1 MPKKSVSLSKIF
13 QLYNFA
19 IFLLAVL
26 TFGVFLYLSIF
37 ISSQVITKSIEDS
50 NNLIHAK
57 IEAALSQTASIAQYL
72 AYSDGLQKYLTCG
85 DEYELI
91 SHWQQLQDI
100 TMPFTRTNPDLCSII
115 IYRASHRTP
124 FFSDYQF
131 PDNAPFYSI
140 APTFEDQASSP
151 EGFSVIYSRY
161 ANLPSYAVYSCPAL
175 YTLNNERFGEFLGSI
190 VIVLQ
195 PGILEDTIHLVSP
208 KGIISSI
215 SVTDKSGAVIA
226 SAQLSD
232 GKSQNDFLSLSTART
247 TPISGTDWFVTCHSN
262 GNWIARQYM
271 NIFLVFF
278 LFVFLIMFILYLYY
292 YSLRRYFKQPV
303 ISLRN
308 EIQSLTFC
316 KNERLPAYHT
326 REINE
331 IAQTINSLLS
341 EYYQASERRR
351 QLELANYEV
360 QISKKISELQFL
372 ISQISPHFLLN
383 TLSCIGGI
391 ATLYQSDEI
400 LDIVSDLSEMFRYS
414 LYESDMVTLR
424 DEYHNIQKYFD
435 IIRIRFQN
443 SYLLETAIPEELFD
457 CPMPKMILQPLVEN
471 SLYHGL
477 EPKCSGRILLS
488 ARTAEKILYLTIS
501 DNGVGMSPDQTASMQ
516 NLLSNSA
523 KLEYSTLLEK
533 KIGNVNIC
541 RRIKLM
547 YGEAYGMNVE
557 SAPDK
562 GTTVNVYFPVS
573 AISAD

>member
-1 MPKKSVSLSKIF
+1 MQKKFVSLSRMF
-13 QLYNFA
+13 RLYNFA

-26 TFGVFLYLSIF
+26 TFGVFIYLSVF

-50 NNLIHAK
+50 SSLIHAR
-57 IEAALSQTASIAQYL
+57 IEATLSQTASIAQYL
-72 AYSDGLQKYLTCG
+72 ASSDSLQKYLTCE

-91 SHWQQLQDI
+91 SRSKQLRSL
-100 TMPFTRTNPDLCSII
+100 TEPFTRTNPDLCSII
-115 IYRASHRTP
+115 IYRASHRVP
-124 FFSDYQF
+124 FFSDYHF

-140 APTFEDQASSP
+140 APYYEDQASSSQ
-151 EGFSVIYSRY
+151 GFSIIYSRY
-161 ANLPSYAVYSCPAL
+161 ENLPSYAVYSCPAL
-175 YTLNNERFGEFLGSI
+175 YTASGERFGEFLGNI
-190 VIVLQ
+190 VIVLE
-195 PGILEDTIHLVSP
+195 PAILDDTIHLVSP

-215 SVTDKSGAVIA
+215 SVTDKNGYIIA
-226 SAQLSD
+226 ATKLPD
-232 GKSQNDFLSLSTART
+232 DKSQKDFFSLSTART
-247 TPISGTDWFVTCHSN
+247 SPIEGTDWFVTCHSN
-262 GNWIARQYM
+262 GSWIARQYM
-271 NIFLVFF
+271 NFFLVFF
-278 LFVFLIMFILYLYY
+278 LFVLLIMIILFLYH

-308 EIQSLTFC
+308 EICSLTFC

-331 IAQTINSLLS
+331 IAETINNLLS
-341 EYYQASERRR
+341 EYYQASERQR

-360 QISKKISELQFL
+360 QISKKISDLQFL

-400 LDIVSDLSEMFRYS
+400 LDIVSDLSDMFRYS
-414 LYESDMVTLR
+414 LYEPDMVTLR
-424 DEYHNIQKYFD
+424 DEYRNIQKYFD

-443 SYLLETAIPEELFD
+443 SYLLETAIPEDLFD

-488 ARTAEKILYLTIS
+488 ARTAENILYLTIS
-501 DNGVGMSPDQTASMQ
+501 DNGVGMSPRQTSSMQ
-516 NLLSNSA
+516 SLLSNSA

-547 YGEAYGMNVE
+547 YGEEYGMSIE
-557 SAPDK
+557 SMPDE
-562 GTTVNVYFPVS
+562 GTTVEVYFPVLAS
-573 AISAD
+573 